1 MERLNVAKCRWKDV
15 DLEMFAAHATAYES
29 VKSSIQKEIITNHNV
44 MPLSVL
50 WDHYI
55 NQLEQENYPNPRFC
69 SKKFKKNIE
78 KDESILQLI
87 LFSWKGCI
95 SLWLIFSFR
104 DVNLKGHRCIISG
117 SFKRQIDVANFIREV
132 VLEYSNPQ
140 KKCLV
145 SSIKVTVPAHFIWVP
160 R

>member
-1 MERLNVAKCRWKDV
+1 
-15 DLEMFAAHATAYES
+15 MFAAHAIAYES

-50 WDHYI
+50 RDHYI
-55 NQLEQENYPNPRFC
+55 NQLEQENYPNPHFC
-69 SKKFKKNIE
+69 SKELKKNIE

-87 LFSWKGCI
+87 LFSKVPWKGCI

-104 DVNLKGHRCIISG
+104 DVNLKGHSCIISG

-132 VLEYSNPQ
+132 VLEY
-140 KKCLV
+140 
-145 SSIKVTVPAHFIWVP
+145 
-160 R
+160 